1 MGIPEQTNQLS
12 IESAEALLNEEKG
25 NLFEFIV
32 AQILSR
38 INNIES
44 KFFTE
49 LNANLKNN
57 MACYEESIR
66 QTHPELIPLL
76 SQLAN
81 STAQVLDA
89 HLQQKD
95 LKLKDIF
102 LVGKITA
109 NFEKEEWHESDLI
122 LKTEEDRLIPISLK
136 LSKENSYTNTK
147 SAGAKS
153 FIEKYFQSFSESK
166 QMQSELN
173 KEIDQSFLQMSHRL
187 YQLASLPFLGKFDES
202 WKDKWSELPGELPPE
217 FREVIFV
224 NYNRVA
230 SLIHK
235 QLLHL
240 LNTDKEKFISALAPL
255 CGIGDPNLIQVSCY
269 HQQHSLKSIEIKEF
283 GDFFRE
289 GINISIEPLKNQMS
303 SFDIVFGNMAL
314 QIRVKPM
321 NKFTTASYKI
331 NCSIKTKRVRDE

>member
-1 MGIPEQTNQLS
+1 MGIPDRNNQAARD
-12 IESAEALLNEEKG
+12 SAEALLNEEKG
-25 NLFEFIV
+25 NLFEFTV
-32 AQILSR
+32 AQILAR
-38 INNIES
+38 LNNIES
-44 KFFTE
+44 KFFAE
-49 LNANLKNN
+49 LNINLKNN

-66 QTHPELIPLL
+66 QTHPELIP
-76 SQLAN
+76 QLAQLAS
-81 STAQVLDA
+81 STAHALHA
-89 HLQQKD
+89 HLQQKH

-122 LKTEEDRLIPISLK
+122 LKTIEDRLIPISLK
-136 LSKENSYTNTK
+136 LSKENSYMNTK

-166 QMQSELN
+166 QMQTELN

-187 YQLASLPFLGKFDES
+187 YQLASLPFFGKFDES
-202 WKDKWSELPGELPPE
+202 WREKWSELPGELPTE
-217 FREVIFV
+217 FRDVIFV

-235 QLLHL
+235 QLLYL
-240 LNTDKEKFISALAPL
+240 FNTDRDKFISALAPL
-255 CGIGDPNLIQVSCY
+255 CGIGDQNLIQVSCY
-269 HQQHSLKSIEIKEF
+269 HQQHSLKSIMIKEF
-283 GDFFRE
+283 SDFFYQ
-289 GINISIEPLKNQMS
+289 GINVSLEPLKNQMS
-303 SFDIVFGNMAL
+303 SFDIVLGNTAL

-331 NCSIKTKRVRDE
+331 NCSIKIHKGER